1 MIQAQPWEMV
11 REVLEGL
18 VGQGEVVVVLWLQQ
32 KDMVRQVARIS
43 RSSSS
48 SQVLVWLIVTPDTD
62 DEVVECLEDFGQ
74 DSLISEITDLN
85 EQDLIVNTVMEQ
97 LQSFTV
103 FVCICI
109 YPYLCM
115 YVFLCVYAC
124 ICGVCMLILHY
135 CPAKSSSVET
145 LSLSV

>member
-1 MIQAQPWEMV
+1 MSQMIQAQPWEMV

-74 DSLISEITDLN
+74 NSLISEITDFN

-109 YPYLCM
+109 YIHIYACM
-115 YVFLCVYAC
+115 CFYVYMLVIVVCVY
-124 ICGVCMLILHY
+124 
-135 CPAKSSSVET
+135 
-145 LSLSV
+145 

>member
-1 MIQAQPWEMV
+1 MEGEQEKV

-103 FVCICI
+103 SVCICI
-109 YPYLCM
+109 YIHIYACM
-115 YVFLCVYAC
+115 CFYVYMLVYVVCVY
-124 ICGVCMLILHY
+124 
-135 CPAKSSSVET
+135 
-145 LSLSV
+145 

>member
-1 MIQAQPWEMV
+1 MEGEQEKV
-11 REVLEGL
+11 REVLE
-18 VGQGEVVVVLWLQQ
+18 GQGEVVVVLWLQQ

-85 EQDLIVNTVMEQ
+85 EQDLIVDTVMEQ

-109 YPYLCM
+109 YIHIYACM
-115 YVFLCVYAC
+115 CFYVYMLVCVVCVY
-124 ICGVCMLILHY
+124 
-135 CPAKSSSVET
+135 
-145 LSLSV
+145 

>member
-103 FVCICI
+103 SVCICI
-109 YPYLCM
+109 YIHIYACM
-115 YVFLCVYAC
+115 CFYVYMLVIVLCVCLYYTTAR
-124 ICGVCMLILHY
+124 
-135 CPAKSSSVET
+135 
-145 LSLSV
+145 LSPVV